1 MYEVFIG
8 DEPFKLLYSN
18 DRTKSSWADP
28 FINLCRLP
36 GGMKPWC
43 CLASKPKCQIVPNLP
58 EGSQRLFVHHLHSLE
73 ADGCLVDNQKWGKCL
88 APAGACGVPCGNAH
102 WAPRRWC
109 YHGLPC
115 LVCPDLLWLW
125 FRQARNGS
133 SKVWLELV
141 GVTGPELRWYRN
153 TVCIA
158 GCSVSTG
165 SHCIPFSRFS
175 DPHWKLDQTSRHQ
188 KNSIQDTLPET
199 NSSPLKMMVSSNL
212 LFHRVIFRCH
222 VSFR

>member
-1 MYEVFIG
+1 MLLERPNRFWLYCHRGWKNTFRIITRSMYEVFIG

-43 CLASKPKCQIVPNLP
+43 CLASKPKCQIVPNLR
-58 EGSQRLFVHHLHSLE
+58 EGSQRLLVHHLHALE
-73 ADGCLVDNQKWGKCL
+73 ADGCLVDNQKWEKCL

-109 YHGLPC
+109 YHG
-115 LVCPDLLWLW
+115 
-125 FRQARNGS
+125 F
-133 SKVWLELV
+133 
-141 GVTGPELRWYRN
+141 
-153 TVCIA
+153 CIA

-165 SHCIPFSRFS
+165 SRCIPFSRFS
-175 DPHWKLDQTSRHQ
+175 DPHWKLDQTSKGLGIKR
-188 KNSIQDTLPET
+188 IQSRMP
-199 NSSPLKMMVSSNL
+199 SLKL
-212 LFHRVIFRCH
+212 TARP
-222 VSFR
+222 